1 MNFLKIFQNLDN
13 TITYLFSNKSNEGKF
28 LKKFLNKK
36 NIKIIDAGGN
46 LGSYIDLLEK
56 NFHITNGYIFEPSNQ
71 SFMHLQKNLK
81 NKYKIINQALSN
93 NNRKRIFFEI
103 EVLSQSSLV
112 KKSNVFNKNFKI
124 KKKYLTQCIT
134 VDNFYKK
141 NKLSYIF
148 DILKIDCEG
157 EDYNILKGAKNLLRN
172 KKIILIKIEI
182 ENNKKLIEII
192 NLLSRYN
199 YNLKTIT
206 KTKFYKNELVF
217 FDAYFSYK

>member
-13 TITYLFSNKSNEGKF
+13 TIAYLFSNKSNEGKF

-71 SFMHLQKNLK
+71 SFVHLQKSLK

-93 NNRKRIFFEI
+93 NNCKRIFFEN

-157 EDYNILKGAKNLLRN
+157 EDYNILKGAKNLLKN

>member
-1 MNFLKIFQNLDN
+1 M
-13 TITYLFSNKSNEGKF
+13 
-28 LKKFLNKK
+28 
-36 NIKIIDAGGN
+36 
-46 LGSYIDLLEK
+46 
-56 NFHITNGYIFEPSNQ
+56 
-71 SFMHLQKNLK
+71 
-81 NKYKIINQALSN
+81 
-93 NNRKRIFFEI
+93 
-103 EVLSQSSLV
+103 V